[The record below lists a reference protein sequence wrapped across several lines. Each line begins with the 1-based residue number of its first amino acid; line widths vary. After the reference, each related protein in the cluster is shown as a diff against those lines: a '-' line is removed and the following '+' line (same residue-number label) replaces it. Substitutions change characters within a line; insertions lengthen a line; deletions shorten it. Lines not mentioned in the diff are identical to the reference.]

1 MKKIFLTLFTFFL
14 VLFQSGCSQKEPVYL
29 EPAAIEHTD
38 NSEMEDTEE
47 HEPTEQ
53 VSGGF
58 CYVYVCGAVN
68 CPGVYTL
75 PEGSRVFEAITL
87 AGGLCEDA
95 GVASVNQAEPVTDG
109 QMLYIPTQE
118 EAEQEQAAAIK
129 EEKEA
134 ADSRVNINTASL
146 AELMTLPGVGES
158 KAKAII
164 AYREEKGAFSA
175 IDEIKNV
182 EGIKDGVYNR
192 IKEQIRTE

>member
-118 EAEQEQAAAIK
+118 EAE
-129 EEKEA
+129 
-134 ADSRVNINTASL
+134 DSRVNINTASL